1 MRKVSRGKTKGR
13 SSMSALTATVERHS
27 KDLDSIRAELD
38 ALQSIRDEWAI
49 FRQDMTAQMSA
60 LRDWLQGF
68 VGRQEIQ
75 VRDLERGQRNL
86 LEGQG
91 QIVVVLERIE
101 LVLAAKGKAS

>member
-1 MRKVSRGKTKGR
+1 
-13 SSMSALTATVERHS
+13 MSTLTATVEQHS
-27 KDLDSIRAELD
+27 QQLDGMRAELD

-91 QIVVVLERIE
+91 RVVVVLERIE
-101 LVLAAKGKAS
+101 LALTVKGESDA